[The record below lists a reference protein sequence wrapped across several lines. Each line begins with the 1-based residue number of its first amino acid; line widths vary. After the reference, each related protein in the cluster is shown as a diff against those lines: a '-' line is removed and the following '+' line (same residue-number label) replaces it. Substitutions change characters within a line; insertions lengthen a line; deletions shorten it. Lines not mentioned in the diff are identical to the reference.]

1 MACTMERQMFLRVA
15 QMLVLATGI
24 LVAAP
29 AFAGGE
35 IPAITAASDA
45 VQSLRKAEK
54 SYQDALTGGEE
65 LAHRLAAMKRLRGEQ
80 KLGTSGALED
90 LLRASQAAE
99 KALAEKAEARNAA
112 KRDAEKKTALAMEAI
127 KAKKGSLRTGLL
139 SKNPAERTEAAKK
152 LRELEASYNEL
163 QSQLASVSGDRAL
176 PRAWKQYEVKIDPL
190 DGPAELREKADF
202 VEDLRDKFLR
212 RKREVEARLA
222 EARQER
228 EVARLAKDF
237 HTETTLFDE
246 QSVSSRVA
254 RTAGSGAE
262 RATTLTDNSASGKTA
277 DVQGARTT
285 PPPLGAPAG
294 PQPSPPPQT
303 AAQDGANFGSP
314 APESNPGL
322 SGVPGAGGSGG
333 ETVRP
338 AALSAPVL
346 PKQLDLNG
354 LLNLSSKDLD
364 RNLDVDSLEALL
376 KDLGQL
382 DAFLS
387 SRAGTIRSRA
397 ATLESDETRAKGSK

>member
-1 MACTMERQMFLRVA
+1 MACTMERQMLLRVA

-35 IPAITAASDA
+35 IPAITAAADA
-45 VQSLRKAEK
+45 VVALRKAEK
-54 SYQDALTGGEE
+54 SYQDALSGGEE

-90 LLRASQAAE
+90 LLRTSQAAE

-127 KAKKGSLRTGLL
+127 KAKKGSLRSGLL

-163 QSQLASVSGDRAL
+163 QSQLASVSVERAL

-202 VEDLRDKFLR
+202 VDDVRDKFLR
-212 RKREVEARLA
+212 RKREVEARLT

-237 HTETTLFDE
+237 RTETTLFDE

-262 RATTLTDNSASGKTA
+262 RAATLADNKSG
-277 DVQGARTT
+277 DVLGSRTT
-285 PPPLGAPAG
+285 PPPLGAVSG
-294 PQPSPPPQT
+294 PPPSPPPQG
-303 AAQDGANFGSP
+303 AAQDGAFS

-322 SGVPGAGGSGG
+322 SGVPTGGSAS
-333 ETVRP
+333 EAVRP
-338 AALSAPVL
+338 PALSAPVL
-346 PKQLDLNG
+346 PRQLDLNG

-364 RNLDVDSLEALL
+364 KNLDVDALEALL

-382 DAFLS
+382 EAFLS

>member
-1 MACTMERQMFLRVA
+1 LAPSSKILKAAAGVFL
-15 QMLVLATGI
+15 
-24 LVAAP
+24 P
-29 AFAGGE
+29 
-35 IPAITAASDA
+35 P
-45 VQSLRKAEK
+45 
-54 SYQDALTGGEE
+54 
-65 LAHRLAAMKRLRGEQ
+65 
-80 KLGTSGALED
+80 
-90 LLRASQAAE
+90 
-99 KALAEKAEARNAA
+99 N
-112 KRDAEKKTALAMEAI
+112 
-127 KAKKGSLRTGLL
+127 
-139 SKNPAERTEAAKK
+139 
-152 LRELEASYNEL
+152 NEL
-163 QSQLASVSGDRAL
+163 QSQLSSVSVDRAL

-212 RKREVEARLA
+212 RKREVEARLS

-254 RTAGSGAE
+254 RTAGSAAE

-285 PPPLGAPAG
+285 PPPLGAPSG

-303 AAQDGANFGSP
+303 AAQDGAFG

-322 SGVPGAGGSGG
+322 SGVPAASGSGG
-333 ETVRP
+333 ESVRP

-364 RNLDVDSLEALL
+364 KNLDVDSLEALL

>member
-1 MACTMERQMFLRVA
+1 MLLRVA

-35 IPAITAASDA
+35 IPAITAAADA
-45 VQSLRKAEK
+45 VVTLRKAEK
-54 SYQDALTGGEE
+54 SYQDALTGGVE
-65 LAHRLAAMKRLRGEQ
+65 LAHRLVAMKRLRGEQ

-90 LLRASQAAE
+90 LLRTSQAAE

-127 KAKKGSLRTGLL
+127 KAKKGSLRSGLL

-163 QSQLASVSGDRAL
+163 QTQLASVSVERAL

-212 RKREVEARLA
+212 RKREVEARLT

-254 RTAGSGAE
+254 RTAGSAE
-262 RATTLTDNSASGKTA
+262 RTALVDNSASGKTA
-277 DVQGARTT
+277 DIAGARSTT
-285 PPPLGAPAG
+285 PPPLGAASG

-303 AAQDGANFGSP
+303 AAQDGAFS

-322 SGVPGAGGSGG
+322 SGVPTGGSAS

-364 RNLDVDSLEALL
+364 KNLDVDSLEALL

-382 DAFLS
+382 EAFLS

-397 ATLESDETRAKGSK
+397 TTLESDETRATGSK